1 MGKDQSGEALDL
13 EKAIPESLYS
23 QTEYEKSQVLAEIE
37 RLKKD
42 RTKLGAYK
50 EEVATALAN
59 ALKREDLDTNEFSVI
74 RMAVEKALEPID

>member
-1 MGKDQSGEALDL
+1 MDL

-23 QTEYEKSQVLAEIE
+23 RAGYDKSHVIAEIE
-37 RLKKD
+37 RVKKD
-42 RTKLGAYK
+42 HTKSGTYK

-59 ALKREDLDTNEFSVI
+59 VLKREDLDTNELSVF